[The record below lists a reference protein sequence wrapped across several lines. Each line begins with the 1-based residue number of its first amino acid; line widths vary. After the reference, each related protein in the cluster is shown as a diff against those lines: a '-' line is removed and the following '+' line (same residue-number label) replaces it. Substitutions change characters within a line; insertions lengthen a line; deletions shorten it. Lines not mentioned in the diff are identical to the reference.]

1 MQHVTYA
8 DKSLLV
14 GDDAAETLI
23 RYAAALG
30 RKQSS
35 DYVRLTAIS
44 GDGDEVTATFL
55 LSASAPLMIE
65 SAHSSLPEPDNTAA
79 VQHMKQKI
87 SALEHSPSGRAL
99 NPADNDAI
107 DVDYGGLSQS

>member
-30 RKQSS
+30 RKQIS
-35 DYVRLTAIS
+35 DDIRLTAIS

-55 LSASAPLMIE
+55 LSASAPLMTE

-79 VQHMKQKI
+79 VEHMRKKI
-87 SALEHSPSGRAL
+87 DDLEHTPTGNALDPDDSPDG
-99 NPADNDAI
+99 
-107 DVDYGGLSQS
+107 VDYDDLSQS

>member
-14 GDDAAETLI
+14 GDDAAETLM

-30 RKQSS
+30 RKQLS
-35 DYVRLTAIS
+35 DDVRLDAVS

-65 SAHSSLPEPDNTAA
+65 TAHSSIPEPDNTD
-79 VQHMKQKI
+79 VVEHMKNEI
-87 SALEHSPSGRAL
+87 SDLEHAPTGSALDPLDSYPDDSEY
-99 NPADNDAI
+99 D
-107 DVDYGGLSQS
+107 GLSQS